1 MSYIFSNGFE
11 ENKREEGSRKDIIKD
26 IKQIVNLA
34 QRYCIIKDWNII
46 IKKLG
51 KQSLESG

>member
-1 MSYIFSNGFE
+1 MSYILSNGFE
-11 ENKREEGSRKDIIKD
+11 EDKREEGSRKGIIKD

-34 QRYCIIKDWNII
+34 QRYGFIKDWDII

>member
-1 MSYIFSNGFE
+1 MPYILSNGFE
-11 ENKREEGSRKDIIKD
+11 EDKREEGSRKGIIKD

-34 QRYCIIKDWNII
+34 QRYGFIKDWNII